1 MAEFL
6 SDAWLDDLEQAATRS
21 TGVPAELR
29 LVIQQVVLDEPGGE
43 EVAAYA
49 MRLADGTVTVERG
62 RVPDA
67 DVTFTQDRATAA
79 AITQGALSAQSAFLA
94 GDLRVG
100 GDLRVALD
108 QARSV
113 AAIDDVFAEVRAST
127 TW

>member
-6 SDAWLDDLEQAATRS
+6 SDAWLDDLERAATRS
-21 TGVPAELR
+21 AGVPAELR
-29 LVIQQVVLDEPGGE
+29 LVVQQVVLDGPDGDEL
-43 EVAAYA
+43 AAYA
-49 MRLADGTVTVERG
+49 LRLADGVVAVERG
-62 RVPDA
+62 RAADA

-79 AITQGALSAQSAFLA
+79 AIAQGALSAQSAFLS

-108 QARSV
+108 QARAV
-113 AAIDDVFAEVRAST
+113 AAIDDVFAEVRATT